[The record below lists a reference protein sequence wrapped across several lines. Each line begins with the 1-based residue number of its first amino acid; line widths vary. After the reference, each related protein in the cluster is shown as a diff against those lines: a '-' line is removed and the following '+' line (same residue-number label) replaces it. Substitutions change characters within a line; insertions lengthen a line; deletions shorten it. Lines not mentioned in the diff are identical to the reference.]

1 MMNRLLSLFLC
12 LLMPPYTQAAIY
24 KIVDEEGNVHYS
36 DQPSPGAKEVDLPPP
51 SVYTPPKMTNPTR
64 SVVEQKDSRTVYQGL
79 RILTPKNDEAIRSNN
94 GDLSVRLEVK
104 PRLKRR
110 QGHRL
115 VLLLDGKPVEVK
127 GTSHQFN
134 NLDRGT
140 HTLSARVED
149 RNGSILIEADPIT
162 FHLLRN
168 SIITNPPTT
177 LYPGLPQPQA
187 GP

>member
-1 MMNRLLSLFLC
+1 MNRLLPLFLC
-12 LLMPPYTQAAIY
+12 LLMPLYGQAAIY

-36 DQPSPGAKEVDLPPP
+36 DQPAPGAKKVDLPPP
-51 SVYTPPKMTNPTR
+51 SVYTPPKLTSPAR
-64 SVVEQKDSRTVYQGL
+64 SEAGQEEPRAAYDSL
-79 RILTPKNDEAIRSNN
+79 RILSPKNDEAVRSNN
-94 GDLSVRLEVK
+94 GDLSVSLAVK

-127 GTSHQFN
+127 GTTHQFK

-149 RNGSILIEADPIT
+149 RSGSSLIESDPVT
-162 FHLLRN
+162 FHLLRT
-168 SIITNPPTT
+168 SLFSNPPATPF
-177 LYPGLPQPQA
+177 PGVPQVRP